1 MLLKIRGNAIKDS
14 GKCSR
19 GYRGMFRKIPG
30 NAFNFKLIKAI
41 FCLTH
46 IFAMSYETIERSNK
60 MIWYF
65 HFLKFKL
72 KRNCYD
78 HGKISFFEDKSKNNK
93 GKLKAKPE
101 WENESKSDGSK
112 LRTNP
117 FIPKYSES
125 FTF

>member
-46 IFAMSYETIERSNK
+46 IFAMSHETIERSNK
-60 MIWYF
+60 MI
-65 HFLKFKL
+65 
-72 KRNCYD
+72 
-78 HGKISFFEDKSKNNK
+78 
-93 GKLKAKPE
+93 
-101 WENESKSDGSK
+101 
-112 LRTNP
+112 
-117 FIPKYSES
+117 
-125 FTF
+125 